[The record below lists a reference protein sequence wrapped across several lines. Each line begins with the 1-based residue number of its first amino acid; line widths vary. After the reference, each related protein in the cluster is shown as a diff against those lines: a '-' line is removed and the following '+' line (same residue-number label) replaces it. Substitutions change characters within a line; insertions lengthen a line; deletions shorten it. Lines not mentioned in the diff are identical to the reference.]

1 MEIREVAAVGLTDE
15 SLVKAI
21 STCSVSLDGTI
32 AVGEEILDSFCEILV
47 SNKTPDLIRF
57 IAIFRI

>member
-47 SNKTPDLIRF
+47 SKQDS
-57 IAIFRI
+57 